1 VNYQPAA
8 DGGKAYGANAMANEK
23 ADGGRIKRIT
33 FAVPPEMIFAT
44 EALAAAEYCNVS
56 AICRRALADALMSR
70 GYLQAEEVA

>member
-1 VNYQPAA
+1 
-8 DGGKAYGANAMANEK
+8 MANEK

-56 AICRRALADALMSR
+56 AICRRALAVR
-70 GYLQAEEVA
+70 